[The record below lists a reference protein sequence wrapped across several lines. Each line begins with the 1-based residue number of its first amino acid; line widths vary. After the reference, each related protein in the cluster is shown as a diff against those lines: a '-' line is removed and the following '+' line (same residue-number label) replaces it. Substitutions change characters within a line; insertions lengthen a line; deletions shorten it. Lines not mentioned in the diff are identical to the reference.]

1 MKSKIGILLC
11 VVFFTGCATAQ
22 QPALVQSPKKT
33 SLAATTTTVSWYQP
47 KPGISWQWQ
56 LSGNINTSYNVDLY
70 DVDLVETPQGT
81 IDLLHIRG
89 AKVICYFS
97 AGTFEEYREDAYLF
111 PAEVIGKQLE
121 GWPDEKWLDIVHFSR
136 FASIIQS
143 RLDLAVQKK
152 CDGVEPDNVDG
163 YDNDTGFDLTY
174 ADQLIYNRWL
184 AEEAH
189 ARGLAIALKNDLAQV
204 NALVDYFDFAVNEQC
219 FEYEE
224 CDQLLPFITQNKAV
238 LGVEYELG
246 TDEFCKQANELNF
259 SWLQMEYELAGS
271 RVACN

>member
-184 AEEAH
+184 AE
-189 ARGLAIALKNDLAQV
+189 
-204 NALVDYFDFAVNEQC
+204 QC